1 MIKPSHKTLLAFS
14 LHVFIPICNCI
25 DISLGHQPTCN
36 MEAEFAVGIKYSF
49 MAVNLFY
56 LIHKPAL
63 EW

>member
-14 LHVFIPICNCI
+14 VHVFIRICNCI
-25 DISLGHQPTCN
+25 DISVGLQPTCN

-49 MAVNLFY
+49 IAVNLFY